1 MEQKSKYLFPLEE
14 LLAVLKASGYELTIQ
29 QVLDIEMMLLTFPV
43 SRMKVDQL
51 KFLVAPVIAKNKEDQ
66 RHVHQLID
74 AYLAEKTK
82 IVPPPEKPLARW
94 LRENKKLVLGLK
106 IVAFMLVAATGI
118 LFYLLKNNHKPPVT
132 PAAPKQVAEVKR
144 EPNTNTA
151 EPPPPAP
158 DKRQVISPRSS
169 KADLPVTKPVDINS
183 QGSGRA
189 IVPESIDFNLQMSGM
204 FGTILGIIMAW
215 IVFYERK
222 KKMEM
227 KEKKRADDAIFVN
240 RMEYAH
246 RASASGF
253 EPEGELA
260 QPIVQFADRDY
271 LIPQPRALQK
281 IKSLLKRPAII
292 QNPGFDIKKS
302 INQSIRNAGY
312 ASLAYTSEW
321 KDRKYLFLTDNL
333 HPNAH
338 ITGLLNYV
346 LGAISASITATVRYS
361 YTGNALTAKDENG
374 NPVSFEEL
382 AYQHRGYNLI
392 IIGNGYSFFHTKNE
406 QLKKELNTFFEVMA
420 SRSVITPKPLDDW
433 SQNEDLTVQHNF
445 QIVPADIAEIELLAK
460 AIAEDSPVTKNQLLN
475 RLPNSYSVT
484 NYNFDNVQ
492 SLKQYLNDE
501 KLFQLISMLAVYP
514 RLQWPLTLALAD
526 ALKLELNYDLL
537 LKIARIPWLNKDQLD
552 DKIRLQ
558 LLNSLTAETE
568 VIARETIVAL
578 LDEARNTIADNS
590 PAYTELNTQYNIN
603 AFFLYSY
610 DQYKY
615 RQYADSKHTI
625 SDYWRNNTEW
635 ALTEHVN
642 SGNSALLPRRQSDQ
656 SSVDEFLLHEKQL
669 DKWNVNFLRVVLVTL
684 PAILLYISFSILKP
698 EFVYPKELYKNVSFV
713 TLIEKE
719 KNCIQDLN
727 YVINSTN
734 GKSDTIILSQ
744 LSIDTIP
751 INDVKYND
759 VINLELWTKEGL
771 MYPISF
777 TATDSFFEV
786 MIIPGEIKMP
796 HRN

>member
-74 AYLAEKTK
+74 AYIAEKTR

-94 LRENKKLVLGLK
+94 LRQNKKLVLGLK
-106 IVAFMLVAATGI
+106 IIAFMLVAATGI
-118 LFYLLKNNHKPPVT
+118 LFYLLRNSHKPPVT
-132 PAAPKQVAEVKR
+132 TASPKQATEVKR
-144 EPNTNTA
+144 DSNTA
-151 EPPPPAP
+151 ATPLPSAP
-158 DKRQVISPRSS
+158 TPEKPTVDPRLRST
-169 KADLPVTKPVDINS
+169 AFVNKPVEITT
-183 QGSGRA
+183 QVSGHP
-189 IVPESIDFNLQMSGM
+189 IVPESIDFNLQMSGT

-240 RMEYAH
+240 RMEHTH

-333 HPNAH
+333 HPDAH
-338 ITGLLNYV
+338 ITGLVNYV
-346 LGAISASITATVRYS
+346 LASISASITATVRYS
-361 YTGNALTAKDENG
+361 YTGNALTAQDENG
-374 NPVSFEEL
+374 NAISFEEL
-382 AYQHRGYNLI
+382 AYRHRGYNLI
-392 IIGNGYSFFHTKNE
+392 IIGNGYSFFNTKNE
-406 QLKKELNTFFEVMA
+406 QLKKELSTFFEVMA

-433 SQNEDLTVQHNF
+433 SQREDLIIQSNF

-484 NYNFDNVQ
+484 NYNFDTIQ

-501 KLFQLISMLAVYP
+501 KLFQLICLLAVYP

-537 LKIARIPWLNKDQLD
+537 LKIARIPWLNKNQLD
-552 DKIRLQ
+552 DRIRLQ

-568 VIARETIVAL
+568 VIARETIIAL

-590 PAYTELNTQYNIN
+590 PAFTELNTQYNIN

-625 SDYWRNNTEW
+625 SDYWRNNTDW
-635 ALTEHVN
+635 ALSEYVN

-684 PAILLYISFSILKP
+684 PTILLYISFSILKP
-698 EFVYPKELYKNVSFV
+698 EFVYPKELYKRVSFSTV
-713 TLIEKE
+713 VK
-719 KNCIQDLN
+719 KDNNCIQDLN

-734 GKSDTIILSQ
+734 GKSDTIMLSQ
-744 LSIDTIP
+744 LPADTIP
-751 INDVKYND
+751 ITDIKYND
-759 VINLELWTKEGL
+759 VINLELWTKDGL
-771 MYPISF
+771 MHPVSF

-786 MIIPGEIKMP
+786 NTTC
-796 HRN
+796 R

>member
-1 MEQKSKYLFPLEE
+1 LEQKSKYLFPLEE

-51 KFLVAPVIAKNKEDQ
+51 KYLVAPVIAKNKEDQ
-66 RHVHQLID
+66 RHVHQLIG

-82 IVPPPEKPLARW
+82 IVPPPEKSLARW

-106 IVAFMLVAATGI
+106 IVAFMLVTTTGI
-118 LFYLLKNNHKPPVT
+118 LFYLLRNNHKPPVT
-132 PAAPKQVAEVKR
+132 PAAPKQVAEIKYD
-144 EPNTNTA
+144 TNKVA
-151 EPPPPAP
+151 PPAP
-158 DKRQVISPRSS
+158 VPEKHKATDPRSS
-169 KADLPVTKPVDINS
+169 KIDLPVAKPIYITA
-183 QGSGRA
+183 QGSGRT
-189 IVPESIDFNLQMSGM
+189 IIPENIDFNLQMSGT

-240 RMEYAH
+240 RMEYPH

-260 QPIVQFADRDY
+260 QPIVQFADRNY
-271 LIPQPRALQK
+271 LIPQPRTLQK
-281 IKSLLKRPAII
+281 IKSLLKRPEVMRKT
-292 QNPGFDIKKS
+292 GFDIKKS

-333 HPNAH
+333 HPDAH
-338 ITGLLNYV
+338 ITGLFNYV
-346 LGAISASITATVRYS
+346 LGTISASITATVRYS
-361 YTGNALTAKDENG
+361 YTGNALTAQDENG

-392 IIGNGYSFFHTKNE
+392 IIGNGYSFFHTKHE

-433 SQNEDLTVQHNF
+433 SENENLIIQSNF

-484 NYNFDNVQ
+484 NYNFDTIQ

-501 KLFQLISMLAVYP
+501 KLFQLVCMLAVYP

-537 LKIARIPWLNKDQLD
+537 LKIARIPWLNKDQLA

-568 VIARETIVAL
+568 VIAREMIIAL

-590 PAYTELNTQYNIN
+590 PAYTQLNTQYNIN

-610 DQYKY
+610 DRYKY

-684 PAILLYISFSILKP
+684 PAILLYILFSILKP
-698 EFVYPKELYKNVSFV
+698 EFAYPKALFKRVSFSTIV
-713 TLIEKE
+713 K
-719 KNCIQDLN
+719 KDNNCIQHLN

-734 GKSDTIILSQ
+734 GKSDTIMLSQ
-744 LSIDTIP
+744 LPADTIP
-751 INDVKYND
+751 ITDIKYND
-759 VINLELWTKEGL
+759 VVNLELWTKDGL
-771 MYPISF
+771 MHPISF

-786 MIIPGEIKMP
+786 NTIC
-796 HRN
+796 R

>member
-106 IVAFMLVAATGI
+106 IAAFMLVAATGI
-118 LFYLLKNNHKPPVT
+118 LFYLLRNNHKPTAPS
-132 PAAPKQVAEVKR
+132 AAPKPVAEVKR
-144 EPNTNTA
+144 DTSPTT
-151 EPPPPAP
+151 PPEKPREV
-158 DKRQVISPRSS
+158 DPRSS
-169 KADLPVTKPVDINS
+169 KIDLPVAKPVEITA
-183 QGSGRA
+183 QGSGHPIA
-189 IVPESIDFNLQMSGM
+189 PESIDFNLQMSGT

-240 RMEYAH
+240 RMEYPH

-253 EPEGELA
+253 EPAGELA
-260 QPIVQFADRDY
+260 QPIVQFAERDY

-321 KDRKYLFLTDNL
+321 KDRKYLFLTENL
-333 HPNAH
+333 HPDSH
-338 ITGLLNYV
+338 LTGLLNYV
-346 LGAISASITATVRYS
+346 LASISASITATVRYS
-361 YTGNALTAKDENG
+361 YTGNALTAQDENG
-374 NPVSFEEL
+374 TPVSFEEL
-382 AYQHRGYNLI
+382 AYRHRGYNLI
-392 IIGNGYSFFHTKNE
+392 IIGNGYSFFQTKNE

-420 SRSVITPKPLDDW
+420 SRSVITSKPLDDW
-433 SQNEDLTVQHNF
+433 SQKEDLIIQSNF
-445 QIVPADIAEIELLAK
+445 QIVPADITEIELLAK

-484 NYNFDNVQ
+484 NYNFDTIQ

-501 KLFQLISMLAVYP
+501 KLFQLICILAVYP

-552 DKIRLQ
+552 DKIRLE

-568 VIARETIVAL
+568 VIARETIIAL

-625 SDYWRNNTEW
+625 SDYWRSNTEW

-684 PAILLYISFSILKP
+684 PTILLYISFSILKP
-698 EFVYPKELYKNVSFV
+698 EFVYPKELYKRVSFSTV
-713 TLIEKE
+713 VK
-719 KNCIQDLN
+719 KDNNCIQNLN

-734 GKSDTIILSQ
+734 GRSDTIMLSQ
-744 LSIDTIP
+744 LPTDTIP
-751 INDVKYND
+751 ITDIKYND
-759 VINLELWTKEGL
+759 VINLEVWTKDGL
-771 MYPISF
+771 MHPVSF

-786 MIIPGEIKMP
+786 HTIC
-796 HRN
+796 R

>member
-1 MEQKSKYLFPLEE
+1 LEQKSKYLFPLEE

-106 IVAFMLVAATGI
+106 IIAFMLVAATGI
-118 LFYLLKNNHKPPVT
+118 LFYLLRNNHKLPVT

-144 EPNTNTA
+144 DTNTV
-151 EPPPPAP
+151 AP
-158 DKRQVISPRSS
+158 TIPEKPQEAPHPS
-169 KADLPVTKPVDINS
+169 KADLPVAKPVEITA
-183 QGSGRA
+183 QGSGRP
-189 IVPESIDFNLQMSGM
+189 IVPESIDFNLQMSGT

-240 RMEYAH
+240 RTEYPH

-260 QPIVQFADRDY
+260 QPIVQFAERDY

-321 KDRKYLFLTDNL
+321 KDRRYLFLTDNL
-333 HPNAH
+333 HPDAH
-338 ITGLLNYV
+338 MTGLLNYV

-361 YTGNALTAKDENG
+361 YTGNALTAQDENG

-382 AYQHRGYNLI
+382 AYRHRGYDLI
-392 IIGNGYSFFHTKNE
+392 IIGNGYSFFQTKNE

-433 SQNEDLTVQHNF
+433 SQKEDQIIQSNF

-460 AIAEDSPVTKNQLLN
+460 AIAEDSPVSKNQLLN

-484 NYNFDNVQ
+484 NYNFDTIQ

-501 KLFQLISMLAVYP
+501 KLFQLICMLAVYP

-537 LKIARIPWLNKDQLD
+537 LKIARIPWLNKDQPD

-568 VIARETIVAL
+568 VIARETIIAL

-635 ALTEHVN
+635 ALTEYVN

-669 DKWNVNFLRVVLVTL
+669 DKWNVNFLRIVLVTL
-684 PAILLYISFSILKP
+684 PTILLYISFSILKP
-698 EFVYPKELYKNVSFV
+698 EFVYPKELYKRVSFSTIV
-713 TLIEKE
+713 K
-719 KNCIQDLN
+719 KSSNCIQDLN

-734 GKSDTIILSQ
+734 GKSDTIMLSQ
-744 LSIDTIP
+744 LPADTIP
-751 INDVKYND
+751 ITDIKYND
-759 VINLELWTKEGL
+759 VINLEVWTKDGL
-771 MYPISF
+771 MHPVSF

-786 MIIPGEIKMP
+786 NATC
-796 HRN
+796 R